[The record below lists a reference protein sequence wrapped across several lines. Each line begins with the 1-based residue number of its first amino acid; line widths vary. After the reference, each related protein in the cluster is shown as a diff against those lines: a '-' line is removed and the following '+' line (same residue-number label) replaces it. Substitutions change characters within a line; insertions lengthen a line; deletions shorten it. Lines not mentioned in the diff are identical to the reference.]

1 MVTRG
6 LSGMMSMFHILIGMV
21 ATRYTFVK
29 THQTVLLK
37 SVHSTACKLYFSK
50 IDKRNK
56 KETRKEGTLGPSL
69 ALDNMVESLN

>member
-1 MVTRG
+1 
-6 LSGMMSMFHILIGMV
+6 MMSMFHILIGMV

-50 IDKRNK
+50 VDKRNEEK
-56 KETRKEGTLGPSL
+56 RNKQGRKEGTLGPSL
-69 ALDNMVESLN
+69 VLDNTVESLN